1 MVCKKRTL
9 INYEYHNSGVFRRK
23 LKALNLNNAIQ
34 FKVVKKNPNTFS
46 ATRKLHLVIAYTESQ
61 NSE

>member
-9 INYEYHNSGVFRRK
+9 INYEYHNSDVFRRK

-34 FKVVKKNPNTFS
+34 FKVVKKNPNTLKCNTQAS
-46 ATRKLHLVIAYTESQ
+46 LSNSLHRITE
-61 NSE
+61 